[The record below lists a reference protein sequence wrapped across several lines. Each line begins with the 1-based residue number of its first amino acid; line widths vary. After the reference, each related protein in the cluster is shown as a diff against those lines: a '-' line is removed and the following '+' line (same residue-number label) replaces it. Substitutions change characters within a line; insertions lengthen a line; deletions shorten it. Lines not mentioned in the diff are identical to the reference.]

1 MELHFLNDDGRRL
14 FHMQHCALC
23 RASIRARLQYGV
35 MALPIPTGICVV
47 CFRCY
52 CCCYYCIFVYIYI
65 YIYRYIICESSIY
78 IYIHSYIYIHI
89 YVYIYIQYIYICI
102 YLDRYIHNV

>member
-47 CFRCY
+47 CFSLLLLLLLLYIC
-52 CCCYYCIFVYIYI
+52 IYI
-65 YIYRYIICESSIY
+65 YM
-78 IYIHSYIYIHI
+78 
-89 YVYIYIQYIYICI
+89 YIQYIYRVHI
-102 YLDRYIHNV
+102 YIFG